1 MHRHNAFNLTTF
13 VMVFGLVVFIS
24 AGHHYAR
31 GQEPAL
37 NAVLRLP
44 EGVKMEALSDPKE
57 AAKVADRMEK
67 LYPVP
72 RSEAAQML
80 IAILRG
86 PTAGLARPVQNM
98 GMRG

>member
-57 AAKVADRMEK
+57 AARWLTGWKSYIRYLAQR
-67 LYPVP
+67 LP
-72 RSEAAQML
+72 RC
-80 IAILRG
+80 
-86 PTAGLARPVQNM
+86 
-98 GMRG
+98 